1 MKILFHNYSNE
12 TTTEPAYLCAALQ
25 KSGVDAKLWSDP
37 RMSAFDAFDLTQP
50 DVFVTSYQTITPD
63 ILKYIELNNKKIDL
77 VLNVTG
83 VSDAQME
90 DIESVIKNLKIN
102 VPLVFINSFSY
113 KRRPKT
119 SLKCERL
126 FPAFDLFN
134 IRRTGE
140 KALCEEA
147 VLATKPSEKLTEVLS
162 KKRVYHLVQIT
173 NGKKDEEFDIR
184 ANAPSMQDL
193 FKYYRKWSLVG
204 DADFC
209 SSQIFFDLNFNV
221 HNIVVAAEDGENFD
235 KFLEEIFEDKD
246 SGEDIGV
253 QIKNQLKLRHTPFHR
268 AATLMKYLKFKDG
281 MSQVEHVK
289 TQLSDMLKGL

>member
-37 RMSAFDAFDLTQP
+37 RTSAFDAFDLTQP

-113 KRRPKT
+113 KKRPKT

-134 IRRTGE
+134 IRRTDE

>member
-1 MKILFHNYSNE
+1 
-12 TTTEPAYLCAALQ
+12 
-25 KSGVDAKLWSDP
+25 
-37 RMSAFDAFDLTQP
+37 
-50 DVFVTSYQTITPD
+50 
-63 ILKYIELNNKKIDL
+63 
-77 VLNVTG
+77 
-83 VSDAQME
+83 
-90 DIESVIKNLKIN
+90 
-102 VPLVFINSFSY
+102 
-113 KRRPKT
+113 
-119 SLKCERL
+119 
-126 FPAFDLFN
+126 
-134 IRRTGE
+134 
-140 KALCEEA
+140 
-147 VLATKPSEKLTEVLS
+147 
-162 KKRVYHLVQIT
+162 
-173 NGKKDEEFDIR
+173 
-184 ANAPSMQDL
+184 MQDL